1 MKKIY
6 LLGSLLFAA
15 LTFTACSDDDNN
27 DVVVNQLDPTTIVG
41 TYQLVAVNTEQPT
54 DFNRDGVANT
64 NQMLETQC
72 YNTAK
77 ITFSSLHDKFSYD
90 RHRLSVGGL
99 QPTALCDDLTII
111 GDWERVAGTSTNGTF
126 KLTFI
131 DGASNT
137 RTMEFVK
144 EGLTLK
150 YTMMSGPYP
159 DRDSAGNPIET
170 PGKIE
175 YVFSKI
181 QDPVL

>member
-27 DVVVNQLDPTTIVG
+27 DVVINKPDPATIVG

-54 DFNRDGVANT
+54 DINRDGVSNT

-77 ITFSSLHDKFSYD
+77 ITFSSLRDMFSYD
-90 RHRLSVGGL
+90 RHRLAVGGL
-99 QPTALCDDLTII
+99 EPTALCDDLTII
-111 GDWERVAGTSTNGTF
+111 GDWVRIEGGYTNGTF
-126 KLTFI
+126 RLTFI
-131 DGASNT
+131 DGNNNT
-137 RTMEFVK
+137 RTMDFVK

-150 YTMMSGPYP
+150 YTDIYGPYP
-159 DRDSAGNPIET
+159 NRDSAGNPIET
-170 PGKIE
+170 PGKVE
-175 YVFSKI
+175 YVFNKI